1 MLLRPT
7 LQSLISPGRLI
18 MAVFFLHAFV
28 LTNWYPRIPDM
39 QRVLEVGPGE
49 LSLALLGA
57 PLGTMIAL
65 PFAGSLIERLS
76 PRRAIMIAF
85 AFYCAAFSL
94 PGWAWSV
101 PTLFGALLLAGMTGP
116 LVDVSMNVEADRIE
130 RASGR
135 RIMNTCHGFWAVGAM
150 AGGLVGAAI
159 AGLGVAPRWH
169 MPLTCAVSLP
179 IALLVARAL
188 PQISEDRPPAAFRA
202 PRFSLP
208 SRNLLG
214 LCAFSFGMIVAEGA
228 ALDWSAVFLRDV
240 VGTSAAATGL
250 GYGAFAISM
259 AGGRFLGDRLADRY
273 GPVLLARSCCL
284 IGLVGV
290 IAVVTAT
297 SLVQAVLGLAAMGF
311 GVSVA
316 IPLSV
321 TAAASR
327 GDRPAA
333 VNVAALSLIAFSG
346 FLVEP
351 PLVGFAAEIGG
362 LRVGLAMVLPLIVM
376 STLLAGELV
385 RRGRPAAAAA
395 ERTT

>member
-1 MLLRPT
+1 MRSMITPA
-7 LQSLISPGRLI
+7 RLV

-39 QRVLEVGPGE
+39 QRALQVGPGE

-57 PLGTMIAL
+57 PLGTLIAL
-65 PFAGSLIERLS
+65 PFAGSIIERLS
-76 PRRAIMIAF
+76 ARRAIMIAF
-85 AFYCAAFSL
+85 AFYCAAFAL

-101 PTLFGALLLAGMTGP
+101 PTLFAALMLAGMTGP

-130 RASGR
+130 RSGGR

-150 AGGLVGAAI
+150 AGGLVGAAF
-159 AGLGVAPRWH
+159 AGLPVAPRWH
-169 MPLTCAVSLP
+169 MPIIGIVSLP
-179 IALLVARAL
+179 LALAVARAL
-188 PQISEDRPPAAFRA
+188 PQISDDRPPAAFRT
-202 PRFSLP
+202 PRLSLP
-208 SRNLLG
+208 SLSLLG
-214 LCAFSFGMIVAEGA
+214 LCAFSFGMIIAEGA

-240 VGTSAAATGL
+240 VGTSAVATGL
-250 GYGAFAISM
+250 GYGAFALSM
-259 AGGRFLGDRLADRY
+259 AVGRFLGDRLADRY
-273 GPVLLARSCCL
+273 GPVLLARTCCL

-290 IAVVTAT
+290 IALVTTT
-297 SLVQAVLGLAAMGF
+297 SLVQAVIGLAAMGF

-333 VNVAALSLIAFSG
+333 VNVAALSLVAFSG

-351 PLVGFAAEIGG
+351 PLVGFAAEVGG

-376 STLLAGELV
+376 STLLAGELI
-385 RRGRPAAAAA
+385 RRARPAGSAA
-395 ERTT
+395 ERTV